1 MRTRALATPAQPTS
15 NAAFQ
20 LPFDHYPT
28 PMWVYDARTP
38 AILDVNNAALK
49 KYGSSR
55 KRFVGITI
63 SVRYTP
69 TERPRLMALLK
80 WKHPSF
86 QDCGQHSG
94 QHPGV
99 WKLRRETCAI
109 DHVEVAVHNNRTSRT
124 SSLYRSPRVRW
135 L

>member
-1 MRTRALATPAQPTS
+1 
-15 NAAFQ
+15 
-20 LPFDHYPT
+20 
-28 PMWVYDARTP
+28 MWVYDARTP

-55 KRFVGITI
+55 KRFFGITI

-80 WKHPSF
+80 RKYPSF
-86 QDCGQHSG
+86 QVCGQHSG

-99 WKLRRETCAI
+99 W
-109 DHVEVAVHNNRTSRT
+109 
-124 SSLYRSPRVRW
+124 
-135 L
+135 